1 METQIEFISLGE
13 ALIVAPR
20 KEFEWSGVK
29 KKKKKTKKTHKGARL
44 RASLENKVC
53 FFWGWAL
60 IKRSC
65 VLLHSALLFFVRF

>member
-29 KKKKKTKKTHKGARL
+29 KKKKKKNKKQMKKWKIVCKQKQTLKNKGKP
-44 RASLENKVC
+44 EK
-53 FFWGWAL
+53 
-60 IKRSC
+60 
-65 VLLHSALLFFVRF
+65 